1 MARGGPKVRNNN
13 TWTQARFNSF
23 IKGHL
28 RSLSSRWG
36 PKNSVKSKAR
46 TRRGWYKCAE
56 CKQEVPATL
65 PPKPGNK
72 RRINNA
78 VVDHILPIIDPAVG
92 FTTWDECIERMFV
105 EEEGL
110 QVLCDECHTLKTAG
124 EKQIAKERRS
134 NEK

>member
-1 MARGGPKVRNNN
+1 MK
-13 TWTQARFNSF
+13 
-23 IKGHL
+23 
-28 RSLSSRWG
+28 WG

-46 TRRGWYKCAE
+46 LRRGFYLCAG

-78 VVDHILPIIDPAVG
+78 VVDHIDPVIDPSKG
-92 FTTWDECIERMFV
+92 FTTWDDVIEKMFC

-110 QVLCDECHTLKTAG
+110 QLLCHACHAEKTAS
-124 EKQIAKERRS
+124 ETAIAKQRRAD
-134 NEK
+134 EKTS